1 LDTVDGAAPRVLES
15 TTLFEISSVV
25 GTPLTLDDS
34 TAKRAFGNYARVL
47 VDIDLSRRLFDEIT
61 VERDGFAFQVEVV
74 YERLPA
80 FLSSLFNNWP

>member
-1 LDTVDGAAPRVLES
+1 
-15 TTLFEISSVV
+15 LFEIASAV

-34 TAKRAFGNYARVL
+34 TTKRAFGHYARVL
-47 VDIDLSRRLFDEIT
+47 VDIDLSRRLFDEIM